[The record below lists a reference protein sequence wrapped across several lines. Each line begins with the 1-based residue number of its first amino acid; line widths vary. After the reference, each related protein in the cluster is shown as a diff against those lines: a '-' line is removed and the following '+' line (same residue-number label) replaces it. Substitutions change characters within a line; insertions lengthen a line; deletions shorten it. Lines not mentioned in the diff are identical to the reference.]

1 MWTRTQD
8 FGGSFIDFCGPPH
21 FPFVLISP
29 KTIQICF
36 FLTWQFLAVESQNG
50 RIIKSVLSYI
60 GLQLVLYSALF
71 KRFLSQ
77 LQHTLHSVSFHLLFY
92 ATPKYW
98 GFIPVGLFQIP
109 YYCTWNKISAHNH
122 TMLPWLSVQ
131 LIQLIFYK
139 QWYQVVNMKSD
150 LMLSLNN

>member
-1 MWTRTQD
+1 MWTRTED
-8 FGGSFIDFCGPPH
+8 FGGPFINFCGPPH
-21 FPFVLISP
+21 FPFVLDQFRNHSDLV
-29 KTIQICF
+29 
-36 FLTWQFLAVESQNG
+36 FLTWQFLAIESQNG
-50 RIIKSVLSYI
+50 RIIKSVLSCI
-60 GLQLVLYSALF
+60 GLHFVLYGALF
-71 KRFLSQ
+71 KRFVSQ

-109 YYCTWNKISAHNH
+109 YCCTWNKISAHNH

-150 LMLSLNN
+150 LMLSLNK